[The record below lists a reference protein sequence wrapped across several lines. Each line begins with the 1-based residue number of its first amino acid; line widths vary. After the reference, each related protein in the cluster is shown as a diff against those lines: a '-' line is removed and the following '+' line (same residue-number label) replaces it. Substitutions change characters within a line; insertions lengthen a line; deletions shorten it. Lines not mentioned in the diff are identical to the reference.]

1 MSDNCKYL
9 TLEDLIGVV
18 KKTAERCH
26 VGEVALSNITKIQP
40 YILIEKIPQGLFVEA
55 HTAYHKAVEDFQN
68 ALGNELK
75 NTNYRAANE
84 SRTQENYIIHYTV
97 RIVSVK

>member
-26 VGEVALSNITKIQP
+26 VGEVALSNITKI
-40 YILIEKIPQGLFVEA
+40 PQGLFVEA
-55 HTAYHKAVEDFQN
+55 HTAYRKAVEDFQN
-68 ALGNELK
+68 ALDNELE